1 MKYQDLLQQL
11 FVTKINYSVD
21 NNVLLGEAA
30 FDNQQFSICGVVD
43 AIQLDNVMSLK
54 LAKFILDKINLNPKF
69 NLLIFIDTGG
79 QKTSRQAELL
89 GLNRYFAHLI
99 KVIHYAR
106 AKGARVFSLVY
117 GSALGGAFIAAGLNA
132 EKVYALAEA
141 QIAVMWL
148 EAMSRVT
155 KIPLAK
161 LEELSKHSAIFAPG
175 AENFVKLGVVD
186 KIIDP
191 AAFLPQIIKDIED
204 TAPSINHWRE
214 LATIRGGRTLAD
226 KIVNQIIN
234 A

>member
-11 FVTKINYSVD
+11 FGNEINYSVD
-21 NNVLLGEAA
+21 NNVLLGDAT
-30 FDNQQFSICGVVD
+30 FDNLQFSICGIVD
-43 AIQLDNVMSLK
+43 AAQLDNVMSLK
-54 LAKFILDKINLNPKF
+54 LAKFILDKVNLDPKF

-155 KIPLAK
+155 KIPLAR
-161 LEELSKHSAIFAPG
+161 LEELSKSSAIFAPG
-175 AENFVKLGVVD
+175 AENFVKLGVID

-191 AAFLPQIIKDIED
+191 AAFLPQIISDIGD
-204 TAPSINHWRE
+204 AAPLINHWRE
-214 LATIRGGRTLAD
+214 LADVRGGRTLAN
-226 KIVNQIIN
+226 KIVSQVIN

>member
-11 FVTKINYSVD
+11 FGNEINYSVD
-21 NNVLLGEAA
+21 NNVLLGDAA
-30 FDNQQFSICGVVD
+30 FDNQQFSICGIVD
-43 AIQLDNVMSLK
+43 AAQLDNVMSLK
-54 LAKFILDKINLNPKF
+54 LAKFILDKVNLDPKF
-69 NLLIFIDTGG
+69 NLLIFIDTSG

-155 KIPLAK
+155 KIPLAR
-161 LEELSKHSAIFAPG
+161 LEELSKSSAIFAPG
-175 AENFVKLGVVD
+175 AENFVKLGVLD

-191 AAFLPQIIKDIED
+191 AAFLPQVINDIKD
-204 TAPSINHWRE
+204 TTPSINHWRE
-214 LATIRGGRTLAD
+214 LADVRGGRTLANN
-226 KIVNQIIN
+226 IVSQIIN

>member
-11 FVTKINYSVD
+11 FGNEINYSVD
-21 NNVLLGEAA
+21 NNVLLGDAA
-30 FDNQQFSICGVVD
+30 FDNQQFSLCGIVD
-43 AIQLDNVMSLK
+43 AAQLDNVMSLK
-54 LAKFILDKINLNPKF
+54 LAKFILAKVNLNPKF

-155 KIPLAK
+155 KIPLVR
-161 LEELSKHSAIFAPG
+161 LEELSKSSAIFAPG
-175 AENFVKLGVVD
+175 AENFVKLGVID

-191 AAFLPQIIKDIED
+191 AAFLPQIISDIGGA
-204 TAPSINHWRE
+204 APSINHWRE
-214 LATIRGGRTLAD
+214 LADVRGGRTLAN
-226 KIVNQIIN
+226 KIVSQVIN
-234 A
+234 D